1 MDKIVKANNFELKL
15 DKLDSS
21 QHQAVTSKSDN
32 ILLRAP
38 AGSGKTFSILSAVS
52 AYRYENI
59 NDRICAITYTR
70 AARAEMESRLQQM
83 GIYDVDVTTI
93 HVWARTLLN
102 DFAIKY
108 GFKIKILQEGQIKS
122 ILQDL
127 VDEYVIHSK
136 VKNINIDILYSFISG
151 NKNMDIKDNY
161 KRTLVA
167 LENRYIKYKRDNL
180 LYDFTDY
187 PLYLYNVLNTYD
199 EEINNIDA
207 LFVDEY
213 QDVDEVQFDLF
224 QKVNAK
230 KKFFV
235 GDPWQSI
242 FCFRGADGEVFDK
255 TEGFEEFKLMC
266 NYRSY
271 QEIIDY
277 ATTVYLCQREKA
289 MLEENCYITEVMWKR
304 PSSINCSRGEGGSVT
319 IVNPYGRNVKMENG
333 IEHKVNLI
341 EEFKEFMSNRPMILC
356 RTNKQVKYINDA
368 GYYEASTVHQ
378 AKGLEY
384 KNVIVIDT
392 TISCTE
398 DLNIAYVALT
408 RAQDNLFVVNWQQFE
423 LLFNMYI
430 R

>member
-1 MDKIVKANNFELKL
+1 MEIQKANNFELELNKL
-15 DKLDSS
+15 DNS
-21 QHQAVTSKSDN
+21 QYNAVVSESEN

-38 AGSGKTFSILSAVS
+38 AGSGKTTSLINAISK
-52 AYRYENI
+52 YRYDNL

-70 AARAEMESRLQQM
+70 AARAEMEERLQEK
-83 GIYDVDVTTI
+83 GVYDINVTTI

-102 DFAIKY
+102 DFSIKY
-108 GFKIKILQEGQIKS
+108 GFKVDILQEGKIKEILRDLVSEYILHSKIKS
-122 ILQDL
+122 IN
-127 VDEYVIHSK
+127 V
-136 VKNINIDILYSFISG
+136 DILYSFIMG
-151 NKNMDIKDNY
+151 NKNMDITDNY

-187 PLYLYNVLNTYD
+187 PLYLYNVLNTFE

-213 QDVDEVQFDLF
+213 QDVDEIQFELF
-224 QKVNAK
+224 EKVKAH

-235 GDPWQSI
+235 GDAWQSI
-242 FCFRGADGEVFDK
+242 FVFRGADGEVFSK
-255 TEGFEEFKLMC
+255 TKGFEEYKLAY

-277 ATTVYLCQREKA
+277 ATTVYLNHREA
-289 MLEENCYITEVMWKR
+289 AIDEEKCYISQVMWSR
-304 PSSINCSRGEGGSVT
+304 PSSIKCIRGYGGSIV
-319 IVNPYGRNVKMENG
+319 IVNPYGRSVKLEENG
-333 IEHKVNLI
+333 SRSINLI

-356 RTNKQVKYINDA
+356 RTNKQVKYITDMN
-368 GYYEASTVHQ
+368 YYDVSTIHQ

-384 KNVIVIDT
+384 DNVLVIDT
-392 TISCTE
+392 TISGLE

-408 RAQDNLFVVNWQQFE
+408 RARDNLFVVNWQQFE
-423 LLFNMYI
+423 LLFNMYM

>member
-52 AYRYENI
+52 AYRYENL

-127 VDEYVIHSK
+127 VDEYIVHSK